1 MGARHYEPFRL
12 TWQNDTGEIPQS
24 SVAER
29 PLARFCDNRTGTFR
43 DGTAYSNTLLFGER
57 ASHSRRGYGSPNHV
71 FVSDELIMA
80 FADGE
85 LDAPLAR
92 HIRQAI
98 RDDETLRR
106 KHEMFCSTRV
116 VLARAFDDT
125 LTEPVPARLKAAI
138 KMRRRILSN

>member
-1 MGARHYEPFRL
+1 
-12 TWQNDTGEIPQS
+12 
-24 SVAER
+24 
-29 PLARFCDNRTGTFR
+29 
-43 DGTAYSNTLLFGER
+43 
-57 ASHSRRGYGSPNHV
+57 
-71 FVSDELIMA
+71 MA